1 MKSRWR
7 RRNCLTSP
15 TSTPQSATVRVPA
28 RGRQGG
34 PAERRTLQP
43 HGDAK
48 QLTPAAILIC
58 VAGRI
63 LEAAWKEAEQ
73 AAAALERSK
82 VLHAAR
88 TALARAGVGFVP
100 RANHSL
106 QITPSAPS
114 GGRWQSVAPPLPS
127 CTNWTSL
134 VPPLVLTGQASS
146 LPVLSA
152 ERGAVAERGGGAGRV
167 RGHRAARQ
175 RGQGERGVRPAPPLP
190 YCCPY
195 PCPYCTLT
203 AGRRQRAGRRV
214 QLVREGGT
222 RRVHFLRE
230 GGGGGGAPRGHP
242 ASMHRCSVAGARA
255 RACRMHRFGPN
266 GWGEPGPSR
275 CCRRAGRFT
284 GARSWSGARGRSD
297 ALRTCRAPR
306 IADKAAWRTRWGC
319 LDLSALTCSTLM
331 APSWSPAQI
340 PQDLLA
346 FVAPTLVKVHG
357 LSPSVRPFLSSGSC
371 CTESAKRCQLN
382 GAC

>member
-1 MKSRWR
+1 MRLRIRQCCARSNVGHERSCLVSRSRTSPGSSVRAMKSRWK

-114 GGRWQSVAPPLPS
+114 GGRWQSVAPSLPS

-134 VPPLVLTGQASS
+134 VPPLVLTGHAAARCAGSRHLDDSGRSCPDPQTAESLEPIFVFMWGFEPRDLCRRGDSGFVHFSTPPTAS
-146 LPVLSA
+146 LPLSA
-152 ERGAVAERGGGAGRV
+152 PP
-167 RGHRAARQ
+167 
-175 RGQGERGVRPAPPLP
+175 GVIFW
-190 YCCPY
+190 
-195 PCPYCTLT
+195 
-203 AGRRQRAGRRV
+203 
-214 QLVREGGT
+214 LVLEESQK
-222 RRVHFLRE
+222 VL
-230 GGGGGGAPRGHP
+230 
-242 ASMHRCSVAGARA
+242 
-255 RACRMHRFGPN
+255 
-266 GWGEPGPSR
+266 
-275 CCRRAGRFT
+275 RRATKGVAQAE
-284 GARSWSGARGRSD
+284 GSSSA
-297 ALRTCRAPR
+297 AP
-306 IADKAAWRTRWGC
+306 AGK
-319 LDLSALTCSTLM
+319 
-331 APSWSPAQI
+331 Q
-340 PQDLLA
+340 
-346 FVAPTLVKVHG
+346 
-357 LSPSVRPFLSSGSC
+357 
-371 CTESAKRCQLN
+371 
-382 GAC
+382 

>member
-1 MKSRWR
+1 LRIRQCCARSNVGHERSCLVSRSRTSPGSSVRAMKSRWK

-114 GGRWQSVAPPLPS
+114 GGRWQSVAPSLPS

-146 LPVLSA
+146 LPS
-152 ERGAVAERGGGAGRV
+152 
-167 RGHRAARQ
+167 
-175 RGQGERGVRPAPPLP
+175 
-190 YCCPY
+190 Y
-195 PCPYCTLT
+195 
-203 AGRRQRAGRRV
+203 
-214 QLVREGGT
+214 
-222 RRVHFLRE
+222 
-230 GGGGGGAPRGHP
+230 
-242 ASMHRCSVAGARA
+242 
-255 RACRMHRFGPN
+255 
-266 GWGEPGPSR
+266 
-275 CCRRAGRFT
+275 
-284 GARSWSGARGRSD
+284 
-297 ALRTCRAPR
+297 
-306 IADKAAWRTRWGC
+306 
-319 LDLSALTCSTLM
+319 
-331 APSWSPAQI
+331 
-340 PQDLLA
+340 
-346 FVAPTLVKVHG
+346 
-357 LSPSVRPFLSSGSC
+357 
-371 CTESAKRCQLN
+371 
-382 GAC
+382 